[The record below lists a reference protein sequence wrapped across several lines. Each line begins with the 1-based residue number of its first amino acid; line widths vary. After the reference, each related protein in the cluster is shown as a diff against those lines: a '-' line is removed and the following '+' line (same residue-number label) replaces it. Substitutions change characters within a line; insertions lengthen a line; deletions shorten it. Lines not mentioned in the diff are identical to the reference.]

1 MENVLWL
8 ARWLAGN
15 MEDDDDDDEDV
26 DCGNDND

>member
-15 MEDDDDDDEDV
+15 MEDDDDDEYV